1 VTRRRPRATSPL
13 PQREGV
19 DAARLALPADGRWP
33 TVGEHLRDR
42 LTPLG
47 HDGVAALLASGRVMD
62 HDGRPVADETPYE
75 AGGVLWVEREL
86 RPEPVHPGPFTLLHR
101 DSRLVVVD
109 KPPFLASMPRG
120 RHVTQTALAR
130 ARHELGL
137 PALSLAHRLDRL
149 TAGVLL
155 LVADPARRGVY
166 QELFARRLVSKTYL
180 AVAPAL
186 SSLSTP
192 TTVRLHL
199 RKDRDRLRTRVVDGE
214 PANSET
220 RVLLVGRRGG
230 LGLYRLQPVTGRTH
244 QLRAHLAW
252 LGAPVVGD
260 PLYGEAV
267 PGAPGSPD
275 DSGHPLQLL
284 AARLAFTDPVDGSA
298 RSFASRQGLAHW
310 SPAELAQALDEAAE
324 PTT

>member
-1 VTRRRPRATSPL
+1 MTRRRSRATSPV

-19 DAARLALPADGRWP
+19 DAARLVLPANGRWSS
-33 TVGEHLRDR
+33 VGDHLRDR

-47 HDGVAALLASGRVMD
+47 HDGVAALIASGRVLD
-62 HDGRPVADETPYE
+62 AGGRPVADDAPYE
-75 AGGVLWVEREL
+75 PGGVLWVEREL
-86 RPEPVHPGPFTLLHR
+86 APEPVHPGPLPVLHHDPR
-101 DSRLVVVD
+101 IVVVD

-155 LVADPARRGVY
+155 LVADPTCRGAY
-166 QELFARRLVSKTYL
+166 QELFARRLVTKTYL
-180 AVAPAL
+180 AAAPAV

-192 TTVRLHL
+192 TTVRVHL
-199 RKDRDRLRTRVVDGE
+199 RKDRDSLCTRVVEGE
-214 PANSET
+214 PPNSET
-220 RVLLVGRRGG
+220 RVVLVGRRGG

-252 LGAPVVGD
+252 LGAPIVGD
-260 PLYGEAV
+260 PLYG
-267 PGAPGSPD
+267 GAASDASD
-275 DSGHPLQLL
+275 DHGHPLQLL

-298 RSFASRQGLAHW
+298 HSFTSRQMLADW
-310 SPAELAQALDEAAE
+310 APAELAQALDEVPE